1 MYRKPAQT
9 GGKFVVSKSNLSII
23 TDSNPSLDYL
33 GLSFYPSALAVAS
46 NKYIYANFLLGHGW
60 SAVEGDFV
68 WSVGKESEL
77 FLRIAPHSV
86 KKIHLDLGAFLPR
99 KSSVQQ
105 LAVKL
110 NDIVVA
116 NMTFTSQANRG
127 NAPSTS
133 QEMQASL
140 FR

>member
-1 MYRKPAQT
+1 
-9 GGKFVVSKSNLSII
+9 
-23 TDSNPSLDYL
+23 
-33 GLSFYPSALAVAS
+33 LAVAS

-86 KKIHLDLGAFLPR
+86 KKIHLDLRAFLPR

-116 NMTFTSQANRG
+116 NLTFTSQANTGKRTVDVPG
-127 NAPSTS
+127 NAGELIQVKLLVSNPTSPQQAKKSNDQRKLGVALYGLST
-133 QEMQASL
+133 E
-140 FR
+140 